1 MLINVEIR
9 TSKSLDSIVGEGLMS
24 GVEHICINVH
34 RVEFMG
40 DKDSRD
46 SKPKRNR
53 EGQTAVLTRPKL
65 KRPPLYKVILLND
78 DYTTQEFVVLV
89 LRKFFQKNSD
99 QAFQLMRAVHNTGK
113 GIAGV
118 YPHDIAVTKVKQV
131 QNFAQQFEMPL
142 RLTIEAE

>member
-1 MLINVEIR
+1 MSHFQINSSQEVNEQDYHR
-9 TSKSLDSIVGEGLMS
+9 CDRMYEEVCLGELMS
-24 GVEHICINVH
+24 
-34 RVEFMG
+34 
-40 DKDSRD
+40 DKE
-46 SKPKRNR
+46 SKQRPKRDR

-89 LRKFFQKNSD
+89 LRKFFQKNAD
-99 QAFQLMRAVHNTGK
+99 QAFELMRTVHNTGK
-113 GIAGV
+113 GVAGV
-118 YPHDIAVTKVKQV
+118 YPYDIAATKVKQV